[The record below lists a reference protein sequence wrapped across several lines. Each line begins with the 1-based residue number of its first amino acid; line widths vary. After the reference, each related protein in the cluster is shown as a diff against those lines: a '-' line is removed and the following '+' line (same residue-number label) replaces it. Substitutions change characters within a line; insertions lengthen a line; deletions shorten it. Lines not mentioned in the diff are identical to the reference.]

1 MSLLVPDTG
10 LVFWMLVA
18 FLILLFIVGKYGFPT
33 IVGMVDKRKNFID
46 ESLLAAKEANERLA
60 GIKEEGERLLQQARE
75 EHASIL
81 KDAEASRQRIVGEA
95 REEAKAEG
103 ARMIAEAKQQIQTEK
118 DAMMGDLRR
127 QVADLSVAIA
137 EKILREKINTDS
149 AQMALIDRMLDE
161 AERNRK

>member
-1 MSLLVPDTG
+1 MSLLIPETG

-46 ESLLAAKEANERLA
+46 ESLQAAKEANERLA
-60 GIKEEGERLLQQARE
+60 GIKEESERMLQEARD

-81 KDAEASRQRIVGEA
+81 KDAEASRQRIVSDA
-95 REEAKAEG
+95 RTEAKAEG
-103 ARMIAEAKQQIQTEK
+103 ARMLEEARQQIAAEK
-118 DAMMGDLRR
+118 DAMLTDLRR

-137 EKILREKINTDS
+137 EKVIREKIDTDT
-149 AQMALIDRMLDE
+149 AQMSLIDRMIDE
-161 AERNRK
+161 LETQKK

>member
-33 IVGMVDKRKNFID
+33 IVGMVDKRKSFID
-46 ESLLAAKEANERLA
+46 DSLLAAKEANERLA

-137 EKILREKINTDS
+137 EKILREKIKTDS
-149 AQMALIDRMLDE
+149 EQMSLIDRMIDE
-161 AERNRK
+161 VESNKQ

>member
-1 MSLLVPDTG
+1 MSLLIPETG

-46 ESLLAAKEANERLA
+46 ESLRAAKEANERLA
-60 GIKEEGERLLQQARE
+60 GVREESERMLQEARD

-81 KDAEASRQRIVGEA
+81 KDAEASRQRIVNDA
-95 REEAKAEG
+95 RTEAKAEG
-103 ARMIAEAKQQIQTEK
+103 ARMLEEARQQIAAEK
-118 DAMMGDLRR
+118 DAMMSDLRR

-137 EKILREKINTDS
+137 EKVLREKISTDT
-149 AQMALIDRMLDE
+149 AQMSLIDRMIDE
-161 AERNRK
+161 LENQKK

>member
-137 EKILREKINTDS
+137 EKILREKINTNS

>member
-1 MSLLVPDTG
+1 MSLLIPDTG

-18 FLILLFIVGKYGFPT
+18 FLILLFIIGKYGFPT
-33 IVGMVDKRKNFID
+33 IVGMVDKRKSFID
-46 ESLLAAKEANERLA
+46 DSLLAAKEANERLA

-127 QVADLSVAIA
+127 QVADISVAIA
-137 EKILREKINTDS
+137 EKILREKIKTDS
-149 AQMALIDRMLDE
+149 EQMSLIDRMIDE
-161 AERNRK
+161 VESNKQ

>member
-149 AQMALIDRMLDE
+149 AQMSLIDRMLDE

>member
-18 FLILLFIVGKYGFPT
+18 FLILLFIIGKYGFPT
-33 IVGMVDKRKNFID
+33 IVGMVDKRKSFID
-46 ESLLAAKEANERLA
+46 DSLLAAKEANERLA

-81 KDAEASRQRIVGEA
+81 KDAETSRQRIVSDA

-137 EKILREKINTDS
+137 EKILREKIKTDS
-149 AQMALIDRMLDE
+149 EQMSLIDRMIDE
-161 AERNRK
+161 VESNKQ

>member
-1 MSLLVPDTG
+1 MSLLIPDTG

-33 IVGMVDKRKNFID
+33 IVGMVDKRKGFID
-46 ESLLAAKEANERLA
+46 DSLLAAKEANERLA

-81 KDAEASRQRIVGEA
+81 KDAEASRQRIVSDA
-95 REEAKAEG
+95 REEAKVEG

-118 DAMMGDLRR
+118 DAMMGDIRR

-149 AQMALIDRMLDE
+149 EQMSLIDRMIDE
-161 AERNRK
+161 VESNKQ

>member
-18 FLILLFIVGKYGFPT
+18 FLILLFIIGKYGFPT
-33 IVGMVDKRKNFID
+33 IVGMVDKRKSFID
-46 ESLLAAKEANERLA
+46 DSLLAAKEANERLA

-137 EKILREKINTDS
+137 EKILREKIKTDS
-149 AQMALIDRMLDE
+149 EQMSLIDRMIDE
-161 AERNRK
+161 VESNKQ